1 MNVAKKI
8 NNLTIQIPVNIII
21 DDEYLTPKSK
31 LLCITPPPPPRAN
44 KRNRLKFYGI
54 IPFPQL
60 CDIYSTP
67 DKTKKK
73 RCESMPPIPK
83 INRFGRIKITDLIPK
98 RLKYDEDI

>member
-54 IPFPQL
+54 IPLPQL
-60 CDIYSTP
+60 CDIYLTP

-73 RCESMPPIPK
+73 RCESMPHIPK